1 MEDREIVDLYWK
13 RDEQAIRETEQKYGA
28 YLFKIAQNIL
38 NDEEDSREC
47 VNDTYFKA
55 WSSMPDDRPE
65 KLASYLSKI
74 VREDAYDVYRY
85 RNRKKRRESEM
96 TLSLSELDECIS
108 SAETTEEVVDHH
120 LLSEAISR
128 FLHTL
133 PEESIAA
140 FVGRYYYADSVKD
153 IARSLRMSEARLKSL
168 LFRIRKKLKEY
179 LEKEGFTL

>member
-1 MEDREIVDLYWK
+1 
-13 RDEQAIRETEQKYGA
+13 
-28 YLFKIAQNIL
+28 
-38 NDEEDSREC
+38 
-47 VNDTYFKA
+47 
-55 WSSMPDDRPE
+55 
-65 KLASYLSKI
+65 
-74 VREDAYDVYRY
+74 
-85 RNRKKRRESEM
+85 M

-108 SAETTEEVVDHH
+108 SAETTEEAVDHH